1 MSDDPKA
8 RERASVILQVQAGQL
23 TATEAARKLGVSR
36 KTYYQWERRALK
48 GMLENLSELPPGRP
62 PQPQDPEKDRLR
74 EQLRQAQKEL
84 EEARQVKELR
94 EILDELRRT
103 PAKKNSRHV

>member
-8 RERASVILQVQAGQL
+8 RERASVILQVQTGQL

-36 KTYYQWERRALK
+36 KTYYEWERRGLE
-48 GMLENLSELPPGRP
+48 GMLEKLSDLPPGRP
-62 PQPQDPEKDRLR
+62 AQPSDPEKDRLQ

-94 EILDELRRT
+94 EILDELKRT
-103 PAKKNSRHV
+103 PAKKNSRNG

>member
-8 RERASVILQVQAGQL
+8 RERASVILQVQTGQL

-36 KTYYQWERRALK
+36 KTYYEWERRGLT
-48 GMLENLSELPPGRP
+48 GMLEKLSDLPPGRP
-62 PQPQDPEKDRLR
+62 AQLSDPEKDRLQ

-94 EILDELRRT
+94 EILDELKRT
-103 PAKKNSRHV
+103 PAKKNSRNG